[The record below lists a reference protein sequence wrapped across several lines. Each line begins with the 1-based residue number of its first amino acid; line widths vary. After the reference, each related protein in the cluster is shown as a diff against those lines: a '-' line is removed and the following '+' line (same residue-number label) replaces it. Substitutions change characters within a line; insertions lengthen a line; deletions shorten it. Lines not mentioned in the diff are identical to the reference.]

1 MTAVSQPRKQLVQ
14 IRGDRQGAPKGHSP
28 RKSGKDRL
36 FEIQEHFEKKN
47 TGGCMAHLMEYLG
60 KKLKTNIEKSM
71 QLKKNH

>member
-1 MTAVSQPRKQLVQ
+1 ML
-14 IRGDRQGAPKGHSP
+14 PKDILQEN
-28 RKSGKDRL
+28 SGKDRL